1 LEEST
6 LEENSILRYLAIDFS
21 LNSPAACFFDG
32 KDCQWFSLT
41 RTSDPVEKFT
51 KKITS
56 PYSVLGSLE
65 DKIHLLFLE
74 KRSTPDDYTQRE
86 RHKMVQFDD
95 IVSSFWG
102 MFSHL
107 IDDQTIVSM
116 EGLSFSSSGNS
127 LIDISMATALLRKR
141 ILDQVGFDRFFVYSP
156 GTIKK
161 FALKGNSK
169 KNELYIKL
177 IESKKSTEIETLRLQ
192 LDIYKDQWITKGG
205 SVHKPIDDLVDSTWI
220 YLLTRSNFE
229 EK

>member
-1 LEEST
+1 MK
-6 LEENSILRYLAIDFS
+6 YLSIDFS

-32 KDCQWFSLT
+32 TDCQWFSLT
-41 RTSDPVEKFT
+41 RTADPVEKFT
-51 KKITS
+51 KKATS

-65 DKIHLLFLE
+65 NRVNLQFLE
-74 KRSTPDDYTQRE
+74 KTSIPEDYTQRE
-86 RHKMVQFDD
+86 RHKMVQFND
-95 IVSSFWG
+95 IVSVFWG

-116 EGLSFSSSGNS
+116 EGLSFSSAGNS

-141 ILDQVGFDRFFVYSP
+141 ILDHVGFDRFFVYSP

-169 KNELYIKL
+169 KHELYHKL
-177 IESKKSTEIETLRLQ
+177 LESKNFPEIETLRAQ
-192 LDIYKDQWITKGG
+192 LDIYKDQWITKAG
-205 SVHKPIDDLVDSTWI
+205 SVHKPVDDLVDATWI

-229 EK
+229 EKK